1 MWTSGTNTTWKSSTT
16 ATRCCAFRASQ
27 SAPTGKCAWRRNVGS
42 RHTRSSRTCTS
53 GSTTAGTTRRR
64 PGMGDPRFRAVLDEL
79 QAMHDRK
86 SADYGRDEDPYAN
99 VRASEDWG
107 IPGWVGALVREN

>member
-1 MWTSGTNTTWKSSTT
+1 
-16 ATRCCAFRASQ
+16 
-27 SAPTGKCAWRRNVGS
+27 
-42 RHTRSSRTCTS
+42 
-53 GSTTAGTTRRR
+53 
-64 PGMGDPRFRAVLDEL
+64 MGDPRFRAVLDEL

-107 IPGWVGALVREN
+107 IPGWVGALVRENDKTRRLQTFVRKGALVNESVEDSLLDKAVYAVIALVLYRESQG